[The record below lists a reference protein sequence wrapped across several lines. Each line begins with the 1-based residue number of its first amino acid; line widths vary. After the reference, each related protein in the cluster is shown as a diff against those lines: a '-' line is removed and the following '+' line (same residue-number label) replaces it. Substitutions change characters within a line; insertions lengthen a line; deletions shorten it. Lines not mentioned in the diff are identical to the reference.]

1 MNNVTLVGRLT
12 KAVDLRYTPNGVAV
26 ASGTIAVPHDYKDE
40 QGNRGADFIN
50 IVIWRGQAENTA
62 NHTEKGQR
70 VAITGKLKSRNY
82 EAEQG
87 HTVWV
92 TEVHADNVEFLDK
105 PQGVD
110 QQGNNNQQYNNN
122 NNQYNNNNNQQNNNN
137 NRNNNNQNRN
147 NNNNNY
153 NNNRNNNR

>member
-70 VAITGKLKSRNY
+70 VAITGKIKSRNY
-82 EAEQG
+82 ENEQG
-87 HTVWV
+87 VTIWV

-105 PQGVD
+105 PQGE
-110 QQGNNNQQYNNN
+110 QQGNNNNQQYNNN
-122 NNQYNNNNNQQNNNN
+122 NNNQQYNNNRNNN
-137 NRNNNNQNRN
+137 NRNNNQNR
-147 NNNNNY
+147 NNNY